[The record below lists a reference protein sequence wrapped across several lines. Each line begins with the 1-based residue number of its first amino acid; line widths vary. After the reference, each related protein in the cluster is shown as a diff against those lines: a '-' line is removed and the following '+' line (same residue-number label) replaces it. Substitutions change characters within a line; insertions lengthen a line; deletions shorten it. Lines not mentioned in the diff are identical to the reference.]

1 MTLWAGI
8 TYLQQRM
15 ATEERLAIDAQTAE
29 HRLLHAEIAGIF
41 RARLERSQFLARSMA
56 GQSRA

>member
-1 MTLWAGI
+1 
-8 TYLQQRM
+8 M